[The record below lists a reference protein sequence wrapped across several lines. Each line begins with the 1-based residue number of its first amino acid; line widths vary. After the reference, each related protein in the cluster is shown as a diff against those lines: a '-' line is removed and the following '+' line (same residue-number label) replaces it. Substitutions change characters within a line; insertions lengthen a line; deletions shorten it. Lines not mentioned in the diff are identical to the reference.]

1 MILNNVHFTINQNLY
16 AALQHLRSET
26 WKQTLWIDAICINQD
41 NVSERNHQVSLMG
54 DIYSCA
60 WHVVNWLGPSTPNT
74 ALGLEILAFLFG
86 DKDITSV
93 PPWEKYKPSLLRAG
107 LKDILK
113 RDYFE
118 RIWVVQENALASR
131 ITLQIGSA
139 TLTWT
144 SGAATHR
151 AICRIKFAV
160 ISPSWE
166 TAGLHDVDVRPLL
179 EILEQS
185 MMVTRRNMDKPCRE
199 VTILDQ
205 AFDMR

>member
-1 MILNNVHFTINQNLY
+1 
-16 AALQHLRSET
+16 
-26 WKQTLWIDAICINQD
+26 
-41 NVSERNHQVSLMG
+41 
-54 DIYSCA
+54 
-60 WHVVNWLGPSTPNT
+60 
-74 ALGLEILAFLFG
+74 
-86 DKDITSV
+86 
-93 PPWEKYKPSLLRAG
+93 LLRAG
-107 LKDILK
+107 LQDILK
-113 RDYFE
+113 RDYFK
-118 RIWVVQENALASR
+118 RIWVVQENALASM

-139 TLTWT
+139 TLTWC

-166 TAGLHDVDVRPLL
+166 RAGLHDIDVRPLL

-205 AFDMR
+205 AFDMRYRRATDRRDMLFALRSIIPEEARKNLVVDYDKSVDELYAEFYKEVEKAYMGEIEFVKISEKQRLDRERQRIQARGVW